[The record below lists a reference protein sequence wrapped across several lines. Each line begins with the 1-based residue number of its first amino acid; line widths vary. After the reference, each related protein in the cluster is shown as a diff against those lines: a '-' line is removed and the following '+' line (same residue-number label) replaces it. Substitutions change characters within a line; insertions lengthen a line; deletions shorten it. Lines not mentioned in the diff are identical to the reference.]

1 MDVYEPR
8 QKRPQKARERHL
20 ARQNRRMTMREN
32 VTRLRHA
39 AQSRLPGGAGVWQ
52 RARIIAGD
60 ILWYALHTRQIRLA
74 GLAIIGVLLV
84 IFVGLHI
91 IQARIFPNVWALGVN
106 IGDMTV
112 PEAEAALMDA
122 WQKRIQIQLVD
133 GSRSWTVSPAALGF
147 ELDAQQVA
155 EAARSVG
162 MAGIPAGYEVPPVV
176 SVNFDTAQNTLLDMT
191 VETDFSPYNAG
202 YAWKDGEV
210 VGVPGRDGRM
220 LDVPQM
226 VDRLMLDPATIVRI
240 GRVDLLMSSL
250 PPVSADP
257 EPYLDEARAVITN
270 PPTISGYDPYKDE
283 MVSWST
289 TPEVFASWL
298 EVNQTGLDLR
308 MDMLGPFIEAQNRSL
323 NTSGDLRYLDPS
335 ETRESLRD
343 AIRDESDLITLRVRY
358 RPTTYEVVRG
368 DTGYRIARKTGL
380 PYNLIERAN
389 EGRDLNRLSIGDVI
403 SIPSRDL
410 TLPIKPIPHKRIVV
424 NLDNQSLI
432 AFENSQ
438 PVFQWQVSSGL
449 PDYPTYP
456 GIFEILDHSEVALG
470 SSYTLCSSTANCGQW
485 EMYWFMGVYEVVPG
499 LMNGFH
505 GAVLLPNGA
514 YLGGGNVGAP
524 YTFGCIMSQ
533 NDNAKLLY
541 DWAEE
546 GTIVEIISSEYAPQS
561 PLGQLALAQASA
573 PS

>member
-20 ARQNRRMTMREN
+20 ARQSRRMTVREN
-32 VTRLRHA
+32 MARLRHA
-39 AQSRLPGGAGVWQ
+39 AQSRLPADTGLWQ
-52 RARIIAGD
+52 RARIIAQD
-60 ILWYALHTRQIRLA
+60 ALWHVRHTRQIQLA
-74 GLAIIGVLLV
+74 VLAVFAVLLV
-84 IFVGLHI
+84 IFAGLHV
-91 IQARIFPNVWALGVN
+91 IQGRIFPNIWALGVN

-112 PEAEAALMDA
+112 PEAEAALVNA
-122 WQKRIQIQLVD
+122 WQKRLQIQLVD
-133 GSRSWTVSPAALGF
+133 GSRSWAVSPADLGF
-147 ELDAQQVA
+147 ELDARQVA
-155 EAARSVG
+155 ESARGVG
-162 MAGIPAGYEVPPVV
+162 LAGIPAGYEVPPVV
-176 SVNFDTAQNTLLDMT
+176 SVNFDVAQNTLLDMT
-191 VETDFSPYNAG
+191 SETDFAPYNAG
-202 YAWKDGEV
+202 YAWKDGKV

-226 VDRLMLDPATIVRI
+226 VDRLMLDPATIVRV
-240 GRVDLLMSSL
+240 GRVDLLMSNL
-250 PPVSADP
+250 PPLSADP
-257 EPYLDEARAVITN
+257 EPYLDEATAVITN

-283 MVSWST
+283 TLAWST

-298 EVNQTGLDLR
+298 EVTQEGLDLR

-323 NTSGDLRYLDPS
+323 NPSGDLRYLDPS
-335 ETRESLRD
+335 ETRESLRQ
-343 AIRDESDLITLRVRY
+343 AIRDEGELISLRIRY
-358 RPTTYEVVRG
+358 RPTTYEVVSG

-380 PYNLIERAN
+380 PYNLIEKAN

-403 SIPSRDL
+403 SLPTRDL

-424 NLDNQSLI
+424 NLNAQTLV
-432 AFENSQ
+432 AFENGQ
-438 PVFQWQVSSGL
+438 PVFNWLVSSGL
-449 PDYPTYP
+449 EDYPTYP
-456 GIFEILDHSEVALG
+456 GIFEILDHTEVALG
-470 SSYTLCSSTANCGQW
+470 SSYTLCTSSANCGQW

-561 PLGQLALAQASA
+561 ALGQLALSQFST